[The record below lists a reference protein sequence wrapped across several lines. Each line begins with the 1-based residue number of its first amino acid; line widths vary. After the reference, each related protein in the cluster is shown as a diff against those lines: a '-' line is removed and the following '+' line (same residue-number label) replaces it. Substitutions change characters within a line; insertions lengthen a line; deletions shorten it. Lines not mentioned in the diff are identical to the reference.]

1 MSALF
6 PFPKSGKRTLPGK
19 GSRDQGI
26 DGEECLPSIP
36 QSLPSFI
43 PREFLGWG
51 VDSLRGRMSRRL
63 VVYRQTT
70 TANGIAS
77 NPIPLPVPSTISKD
91 LSIFSPSGF
100 YCSVVFAFALSEVVY
115 IKRQQTTG
123 NFAFMHSS
131 HCVLFLRTRDKKGP

>member
-6 PFPKSGKRTLPGK
+6 PFPKSRKRTLPGK

-36 QSLPSFI
+36 QSFPSFI

-77 NPIPLPVPSTISKD
+77 NPIPLPVPSTIAKD
-91 LSIFSPSGF
+91 LSIFSLWFLLQRCFCFRSFRGRVHKKKANDWQFCF
-100 YCSVVFAFALSEVVY
+100 YALVPLCIVSTNP
-115 IKRQQTTG
+115 K
-123 NFAFMHSS
+123 
-131 HCVLFLRTRDKKGP
+131 